1 MTAKDRKSDLS
12 YSNNL
17 VDQDNKTYN
26 HSTGKKP
33 INADCS
39 ALTENMGTNT
49 RATKFKFKVNDR
61 IKITNYKNIFSK
73 G

>member
-1 MTAKDRKSDLS
+1 MTAKDRKSNLS

-26 HSTGKKP
+26 HSIGKKP

-39 ALTENMGTNT
+39 TLTENIGTNP
-49 RATKFKFKVNDR
+49 RATKFKFKNNDR